1 MAEENYT
8 QKIQQRF
15 LSKNGAFHMK
25 RFLSKNNRMKVIHQ
39 IQR

>member
-25 RFLSKNNRMKVIHQ
+25 GFFQKI
-39 IQR
+39 IG